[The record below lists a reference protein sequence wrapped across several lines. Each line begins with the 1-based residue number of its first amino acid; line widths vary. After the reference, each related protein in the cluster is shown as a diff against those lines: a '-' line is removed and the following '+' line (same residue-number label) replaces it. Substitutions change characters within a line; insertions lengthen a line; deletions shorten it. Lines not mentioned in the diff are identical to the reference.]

1 MMKLG
6 LSFVGIALVAAV
18 ASVSFVNLRQEAGE
32 GASAGVA
39 NVTLAQAERRDIV
52 VQVKGRGKIVPKQQV
67 EYWLPAGASLLE
79 LSVHLG
85 QTVRKGQVIG
95 RLGDDEL
102 EKEQYRASMDLLA
115 AQAEVEQLT
124 SGDGD
129 EGVARTRRDAELA
142 KLELELKERERGL
155 AKELLDAKAVSA
167 KSFDEADLEV
177 KRATYRYQG
186 EMQRLAGA
194 EQRTRVALRLAKM
207 KLERA
212 EKSLEDLQRR
222 LATLTW
228 QAPFTG
234 VVTRSDPSGAHG
246 AAKMPLVIL
255 ASLETLQAKLQISTY
270 DIAQVSA
277 GQRVDIKLDGRDERL
292 AGVVAG
298 VGFEVVSKQMVIG
311 GENPNIVEVIANLH
325 APTAKPVTL
334 GTEVEAAIAV
344 AAFPQRITVP
354 AEAIMGH
361 GAETYV
367 WVADNS
373 RVERRSVVIGA
384 NDTDR
389 VEITGGLRA
398 GEHIVVRGQ
407 IGLHQGQELS
417 ESVAAKSSNAAPAV
431 SVVEPVS
438 ALGSVAPMSAN
449 MEVH

>member
-6 LSFVGIALVAAV
+6 LSFVGIVLVTAI
-18 ASVSFVNLRQEAGE
+18 ASLSFANLRRDAGVS
-32 GASAGVA
+32 ASAGVA
-39 NVTLAQAERRDIV
+39 NVALAQAERRDIV

-67 EYWLPAGASLLE
+67 EYWLPVGASLLD
-79 LSVHLG
+79 LAVHLG
-85 QTVRKGQVIG
+85 QTVRKGQAIG
-95 RLGDDEL
+95 QLGDDEL
-102 EKEQYRASMDLLA
+102 DKERYRAAMDLLA
-115 AQAEVEQLT
+115 AQGEVEQLT
-124 SGDGD
+124 NGDGD
-129 EGVARTRRDAELA
+129 EGVARARRDVDLA

-186 EMQRLAGA
+186 EMHRLVGA

-228 QAPFTG
+228 QAPFAG
-234 VVTRSDPSGAHG
+234 VVTRADPSGAHG
-246 AAKMPLVIL
+246 ASKMPLVIL
-255 ASLETLQAKLQISTY
+255 ASLENLQAKLQISTY

-292 AGVVAG
+292 AGVVSG

-311 GENPNIVEVIANLH
+311 GENPNIVEVIADLQ

-344 AAFPQRITVP
+344 AAFPQRIAVP

-361 GAETYV
+361 GADTYV
-367 WVADNS
+367 WVAASS
-373 RVERRSVVIGA
+373 RVERRPVVVGA

-389 VEITGGLRA
+389 VEITGGLRV
-398 GEHIVVRGQ
+398 GEQIVVRGQ
-407 IGLHQGQELS
+407 AGLRQGEVLS
-417 ESVAAKSSNAAPAV
+417 VSVATKPSDAASAV
-431 SVVEPVS
+431 SALAPVS
-438 ALGSVAPMSAN
+438 ALGSVEPASASL
-449 MEVH
+449 EGH